1 MTINREEQA
10 KFMGEQPVG
19 RLLVRFSIPAVTGM
33 FVNASYGVID
43 SVFVANVFGR
53 DGLTAVSL
61 TLPIMMIMLSAGMMI
76 GIGTS
81 TLLSIRIGQNRMD
94 EAERLLGTAFFLFF
108 LITVLFMTF
117 GLIFIEPLLRFFGA
131 TPLIM
136 PLAKRFLRIIICGTI
151 FMQISFGVNSFLRGE
166 GKVHVAMITLILS
179 AVVNILFSWFFLFVL
194 KTGIEGPAIANLI
207 AQGAS
212 SVWIAWYYLSGRTL
226 LRWRLKYVRFDVPQV
241 KQICAM
247 GLAPC
252 FMNVANCIVVA
263 IINNQFNR
271 YGTER
276 WSGEDG
282 IAVMRICQSI
292 FMLVFSVILGISQ
305 GGQPVVGY
313 NTGAKKY
320 DRVARTLLLML
331 TFTII
336 LNTVY
341 TLFVLIF
348 PHLVSSPFLIKNP
361 NLTPLTIRAIRIFM
375 LLFPCVGIA
384 VITANYFQATGR
396 AYAALAITLIRQIV
410 FLIPLYWILP
420 YYWGFDG
427 IWIASPITDGI
438 AAILCMTLLVQEF
451 RRFRTLNI
459 RNEGS

>member
-1 MTINREEQA
+1 MQTSLPHREEQA
-10 KFMGEQPVG
+10 RFMGEQPVG

-43 SVFVANVFGR
+43 SVFVAHVFGR

-76 GIGTS
+76 GIGAN
-81 TLLSIRIGQNRMD
+81 TLLSIRLGQNRID
-94 EAERLLGTAFFLFF
+94 EAEHLLGTAFFLFF
-108 LITVLFMTF
+108 LITLLFMAF

-136 PLAKRFLRIIICGTI
+136 PLAKRFLRIIICGTF
-151 FMQISFGVNSFLRGE
+151 FMQMSFGVNSFLRGE
-166 GKVHVAMITLILS
+166 GKVHIAMITLILS
-179 AVVNILFSWFFLFVL
+179 AVVNVFFSWFFLFVL

-207 AQGAS
+207 AQGTS

-226 LRWRLKYVRFDVPQV
+226 LRWRLKYVRFDLPRV
-241 KQICAM
+241 KQICVM

-252 FMNVANCIVVA
+252 FMNVANCIVIALV
-263 IINNQFNR
+263 NNQFNR
-271 YGTER
+271 YGTESC
-276 WSGEDG
+276 SGEDG

-292 FMLVFSVILGISQ
+292 FMLVFSIILGISQ

-320 DRVARTLLLML
+320 DRVARTLFLML
-331 TFTII
+331 VVTIL

-341 TLFVLIF
+341 TLFVLLF
-348 PHLVSSPFLIKNP
+348 PHAVLFPFLMKNP
-361 NLTPLTIRAIRIFM
+361 NLAPLAVRAVRIFM

-396 AYAALAITLIRQIV
+396 GYTALAITLIRQIV

-420 YYWGFDG
+420 FYWGFDG
-427 IWIASPITDGI
+427 IWVASPITDGV
-438 AAILCMTLLVQEF
+438 AATLCLILLAQEF
-451 RRFRTLNI
+451 RRFRT
-459 RNEGS
+459 R